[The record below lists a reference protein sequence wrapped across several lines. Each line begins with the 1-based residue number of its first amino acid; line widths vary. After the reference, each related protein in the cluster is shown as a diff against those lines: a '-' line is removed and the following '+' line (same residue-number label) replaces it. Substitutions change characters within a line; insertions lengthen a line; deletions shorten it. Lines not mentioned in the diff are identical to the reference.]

1 MILISTQ
8 CFLPVIGGLENLMS
22 GLADNIAKEGHEL
35 IVFADGKHHKDDE
48 SYNFKI
54 IRFNAWKPIRR
65 IQKARAIKK
74 YIKNNNVKCLFAD
87 SWKSIEHLNINDR
100 LDIYAL
106 AHGSEILQVKKNLNF
121 FYSIKKKIKL
131 RRIKMSFKNSN
142 MIIANS
148 NYTKDL
154 IINNISVES
163 KKIKV
168 IFPGI
173 TINSSK
179 SEKNKYA
186 TSNINDQK
194 PVLITLARLEERKG
208 HTLVLDAIKKLQIDY
223 PNILYLIAGE
233 GPFKKTLQKKVES
246 LGLEK
251 NVKFLGW
258 ISEPDKSYYLKKS
271 KIFIMTPHQVM
282 ESIEGFGMSYID
294 AAIHGVPVIA
304 SISGGIKDAV
314 HEGVN
319 GMLIPEGNVLLLEKK
334 IRELLVNKILYDKIS
349 KNAIDYSEDFIWK
362 NKIKEY
368 LSIIK

>member
-22 GLADNIAKEGHEL
+22 GLVDSLAKEGHEV
-35 IVFADGKHHKDDE
+35 IVFADGKYNKSDE
-48 SYNFKI
+48 LHNFKI
-54 IRFNAWKPIRR
+54 IRFNVWKPIRR

-74 YIKNNNVKCLFAD
+74 YIKNNNIKCLFAD
-87 SWKSIEHLNINDR
+87 SWKSIEYLNIKNR
-100 LDIYAL
+100 LDVYTL
-106 AHGSEILQVKKNLNF
+106 AHGSEILKVEKNLNF

-148 NYTKDL
+148 NYTKDI

-163 KKIKV
+163 KKIKI

-173 TINSSK
+173 AINL
-179 SEKNKYA
+179 NKLNKIKYPTFNTA
-186 TSNINDQK
+186 DYN

-208 HTLVLDAIKKLQIDY
+208 HTLVLDAITKLIRDY
-223 PNILYLIAGE
+223 TNLLYIIAGE
-233 GPFKKTLQKKVES
+233 GPFKKKKKKKVEL

-258 ISEPDKSYYLKKS
+258 ISEPEKSYYLKKS
-271 KIFIMTPHQVM
+271 KIFIMTPYQVK
-282 ESIEGFGMSYID
+282 ESVEGFGMSYID
-294 AAIHGVPVIA
+294 AAIQGVPTIA
-304 SISGGIKDAV
+304 SISGGIQDAV

-334 IRELLVNKILYDKIS
+334 IRELLNNKILYDKIS
-349 KNAIDYSEDFIWK
+349 KNAIDYSKNFIWK